1 MRHQLSRR
9 NERSFSPFNSYFD
22 NIVRN
27 FFENESDYEPVPLE
41 KKMPIDMV
49 EYEDK
54 FEVVANLPGIK
65 KENVKISINDNELV
79 ILASQEEK
87 SEEQKGTLYRSE
99 RYQGN
104 YRRTIYLN
112 DFSDKEGIK
121 ANFENGV
128 LYLAIPKKA
137 PKPVQEISIN

>member
-9 NERSFSPFNSYFD
+9 NESSVSPFNSYFD

-27 FFENESDYEPVPLE
+27 FFENEANYEPVPLE

-54 FEVVANLPGIK
+54 FEVVANLPGFK
-65 KENVKISINDNELV
+65 KENVKISINDNEVV
-79 ILASQEEK
+79 ITATQAEK

-104 YRRTIYLN
+104 YRRTVYLN

-128 LYLAIPKKA
+128 LYLTIPKKA